1 MDKYKTKK
9 QGMQLYRDVYSGP
22 DYVIH
27 FKYSGVV
34 CTVYIAMMYG
44 MGMPLLFPIAAFNIF
59 NQLITERIAVAYI
72 AKLPPALDSKLT
84 DNCISILRWAPMLLL
99 FNGYWMVSNQ

>member
-1 MDKYKTKK
+1 MDPYQTKK
-9 QGMQLYRDVYSGP
+9 RGMQLYKDVYSGP

-34 CTVYIAMMYG
+34 NTVYIAMMYG
-44 MGMPLLFPIAAFNIF
+44 MGMPLLFPIAALNIF
-59 NQLITERIAVAYI
+59 NQWITERIAVAYL

-84 DNCISILRWAPMLLL
+84 DNCISVLRWAPLLLL
-99 FNGYWMVSNQ
+99 FNGYWMVSNV